1 MNPIFVPSTRFVAA
15 FTYACQLHAGQARK
29 GTTIPYV
36 SHLMAVA
43 ALVMEHGGDED
54 QAIAALLHDAIEDQN
69 HDGSVPGEL
78 EKRFGSRVRTLVEG
92 CSDSEGP
99 VKARW
104 RTRKE
109 QYLNHLSH
117 APGEVLLI
125 SAADK
130 LHNARAILADYRTV
144 GDELW
149 KRFNAGRE
157 DQLWYYRRL
166 VDALRHADAQDQAR
180 SLVDELDEVVTELER
195 EAASRTSSR

>member
-1 MNPIFVPSTRFVAA
+1 M
-15 FTYACQLHAGQARK
+15 
-29 GTTIPYV
+29 
-36 SHLMAVA
+36 
-43 ALVMEHGGDED
+43 
-54 QAIAALLHDAIEDQN
+54 
-69 HDGSVPGEL
+69 
-78 EKRFGSRVRTLVEG
+78 RTLVEG

-99 VKARW
+99 VKGQW

-109 QYLNHLSH
+109 RYLNHLSH
-117 APGEVLLI
+117 ARGEVLLI

-130 LHNARAILADYRTV
+130 LHNARAVLSDYRTM

-180 SLVDELDEVVTELER
+180 SLVDELDGVVNALER
-195 EAASRTSSR
+195 EAASRASSR